1 MRPAAFFRLLPL
13 APLPRELREQ
23 VLSLCTSTAED
34 ALAYRRRVVRQ
45 AEWKWLARLSWA
57 IRRVSWSTIRAYP
70 GVAIAAVAVALWV
83 VAAVSVTLVT
93 FAGSGA
99 AQAQTP
105 QTSGSR
111 AAYPQATRTSVV
123 TYSRSPA
130 AMASAPTPG
139 AARPSPTA
147 SQPPAYVPTPVQ
159 MVPSR
164 VAATSPAPWLL
175 YVVLTPAVE
184 IARTIAF
191 RLIFTIAFAHGISV
205 PLIVH
210 AATSSL
216 RPTGLRR
223 AVRWGSPCGPD
234 SCHCLPAAVYPDG
247 GGPADGRSAAVGE
260 LVLGGSLVPCQRSPV
275 GELIP
280 DGQGFRVLGAE
291 DFLIG
296 G

>member
-1 MRPAAFFRLLPL
+1 MLGVPQSRAHDLAARARGRLEEALGALHIALTGREACPVLGELLVDWDGQLTEQTCDLVVWHIGECQTCAHHGWGAMRPAAFFRLLPL

-34 ALAYRRRVVRQ
+34 AVAYRRRVVRQ
-45 AEWKWLARLSWA
+45 AEWIWLARLSWA

-99 AQAQTP
+99 AEAQTP

-111 AAYPQATRTSVV
+111 AAHPQATPTSVV

-130 AMASAPTPG
+130 AMASAPTSG

-164 VAATSPAPWLL
+164 VAATSPAPS
-175 YVVLTPAVE
+175 
-184 IARTIAF
+184 R
-191 RLIFTIAFAHGISV
+191 S
-205 PLIVH
+205 
-210 AATSSL
+210 TSSSP
-216 RPTGLRR
+216 RPSKSPTPSRS
-223 AVRWGSPCGPD
+223 GSSSPSP
-234 SCHCLPAAVYPDG
+234 SHTASPSPSSSTSPPAA
-247 GGPADGRSAAVGE
+247 
-260 LVLGGSLVPCQRSPV
+260 
-275 GELIP
+275 
-280 DGQGFRVLGAE
+280 
-291 DFLIG
+291 
-296 G
+296 